1 MKRRILLVMLIGLFP
16 CIVFAGHLY
25 AAERTYNVLFIQSYN
40 HRTPW
45 NDRLTEGVRD
55 GLSRGGIKA
64 KVTTEY
70 LDADYW
76 TFASECVIM
85 RRICERARQKNT
97 DIIITSSDEAFYTLM
112 HCGDSLPYKLPVVV
126 SGIKYPNEKLMSKL
140 PNVCGYTSKIDFIHL
155 LENARRVFPNRTEVV
170 CVSDSSLL
178 GLRGVAELERAW
190 PDYQQLHPEYKL
202 KVMNVQA
209 QAPNPVIAS
218 ICYDYN
224 AYNRI
229 VIAPKWTPF
238 LSFIGKNSKAPVFA
252 GQSLALTNGVF
263 CVHDMEPYE
272 GASAAGK
279 CAAQVLQGA
288 TPSVVGVT
296 DLPGKLLYDFKQLEY
311 FRVNA
316 DKVSDSGVIMNAPLM
331 ERYRIWFVLFY
342 SIVVGALVFLVIWL
356 YRLNRHES
364 RRRMHAQTR
373 LLIQNRLVEQ
383 RDEFDNIFCSIRDG
397 LITYDTDFRIH
408 FVNRALML
416 MLELDPDTHTARYY
430 EGQMAGSI
438 FHIYSNGEDILQ
450 SLLKQVRAER
460 RVIPIPEKTFMQEV
474 HKGTYFPV
482 SGEIV
487 PIYSKN
493 KMTGMAICCR
503 NISEEEMHKRFFNL
517 AVDASSVYPWQYDIR
532 THSFHFSG
540 ALLDYFG
547 LPGKQTILRK
557 ELELFIHADDLEEA
571 HQHFTAIFKGE
582 EMDTRMSF
590 RMRSGEGKY
599 EWWEFRSASYNG
611 LDSEAPYMVLG
622 VCQSIQRYKTT
633 EEELI
638 AARDKALQADT
649 LKSAFLANMSH
660 EIRTPLNA
668 IVGFSELMV
677 YSEDP
682 AEKEE
687 YMSIIQSN
695 NELLLRLINDIL
707 DLSKIESGILDRKRE
722 TFNLAKVCNELYT
735 MIQPKITNPD
745 VEFQMDNSSPDCWIF
760 LDRSRLKQVW
770 MNYLTNAVKCT
781 KSGYIKMGYSIE
793 REGIR
798 IYVEDSGVGIPEELQ
813 ERVFGRFQKLNEF
826 AQGTGLG
833 LAISRAIIEGAGG
846 EVGFTSTPGIGST
859 FWAWIPCEIST
870 QKEHNPTISLP
881 LQHQLSLNE
890 IDKKELKILI
900 AEDNESNYS
909 LVQHILK
916 SYHLTHVQNG
926 AEAVNKVREE
936 EFDLVLMDM
945 KMPVMGGLEAT
956 RKIREFN
963 NRIPIIALTA
973 NAFDADR
980 ISALDA
986 GCNEFLAKPLKKS
999 QLLEL
1004 FSKKW

>member
-1 MKRRILLVMLIGLFP
+1 L
-16 CIVFAGHLY
+16 
-25 AAERTYNVLFIQSYN
+25 
-40 HRTPW
+40 
-45 NDRLTEGVRD
+45 
-55 GLSRGGIKA
+55 
-64 KVTTEY
+64 
-70 LDADYW
+70 
-76 TFASECVIM
+76 
-85 RRICERARQKNT
+85 
-97 DIIITSSDEAFYTLM
+97 
-112 HCGDSLPYKLPVVV
+112 YKL
-126 SGIKYPNEKLMSKL
+126 I
-140 PNVCGYTSKIDFIHL
+140 
-155 LENARRVFPNRTEVV
+155 
-170 CVSDSSLL
+170 
-178 GLRGVAELERAW
+178 
-190 PDYQQLHPEYKL
+190 
-202 KVMNVQA
+202 
-209 QAPNPVIAS
+209 
-218 ICYDYN
+218 
-224 AYNRI
+224 
-229 VIAPKWTPF
+229 
-238 LSFIGKNSKAPVFA
+238 NSKQIRASYIDKNKGQMNPSKTEPTTQNVMSSSEPETFPLTKDQLLFA
-252 GQSLALTNGVF
+252 ESIYACLPMSIEIYDTNGILRSINE
-263 CVHDMEPYE
+263 H
-272 GASAAGK
+272 A
-279 CAAQVLQGA
+279 LQMY
-288 TPSVVGVT
+288 GVT
-296 DLPGKLLYDFKQLEY
+296 DKTTVVNIVNLFNSPYMDETLKNRIQRGEDIVLEFEYDFDRIKDNAYFSTQNKNTIIYEAKVVPLRSKEREIIGHILLSNDVTAIKEAEFRTDESKKNLEMAMEAASMSSWVYDVYKKTFNPLHGDPVAKNNTTLDQILNILHPQDHEPLIQLLSQLTNKEILQGNITLRFYNEEEKQYRYYESMMRLSFEHFGKLLIIGTQLDITE
-311 FRVNA
+311 RMQMVKKTQELIA
-316 DKVSDSGVIMNAPLM
+316 KRELAMKVSNIIHWDFDVRTQKFEAYNDPINDYASDK
-331 ERYRIWFVLFY
+331 
-342 SIVVGALVFLVIWL
+342 LV
-356 YRLNRHES
+356 
-364 RRRMHAQTR
+364 
-373 LLIQNRLVEQ
+373 
-383 RDEFDNIFCSIRDG
+383 
-397 LITYDTDFRIH
+397 
-408 FVNRALML
+408 
-416 MLELDPDTHTARYY
+416 
-430 EGQMAGSI
+430 
-438 FHIYSNGEDILQ
+438 
-450 SLLKQVRAER
+450 
-460 RVIPIPEKTFMQEV
+460 
-474 HKGTYFPV
+474 
-482 SGEIV
+482 
-487 PIYSKN
+487 
-493 KMTGMAICCR
+493 
-503 NISEEEMHKRFFNL
+503 
-517 AVDASSVYPWQYDIR
+517 
-532 THSFHFSG
+532 
-540 ALLDYFG
+540 
-547 LPGKQTILRK
+547 
-557 ELELFIHADDLEEA
+557 
-571 HQHFTAIFKGE
+571 
-582 EMDTRMSF
+582 
-590 RMRSGEGKY
+590 
-599 EWWEFRSASYNG
+599 
-611 LDSEAPYMVLG
+611 
-622 VCQSIQRYKTT
+622 SIQRYMDVIHPEDRSSSYDAIQSMLSGKELTINFT
-633 EEELI
+633 CRMQTKYDESWQYCNIIGVPFEKDEYGNNVRYTGFRQNISKLHQLNEELEERNYKMQLTFKTVGMSYWDFEVKSKQFKAFNDPVNDFHSENAI
-638 AARDKALQADT
+638 TPEDYLHVTHPEDIEQVRNHINYMIGGTTKDLNFKFRSKTKWDKEWQTLIVTGIPVERDKKGNVIRYTGIKVNNTKWEKMAQQLKELKDKAELSDR

-870 QKEHNPTISLP
+870 QEEHTPTISQP

-916 SYHLTHVQNG
+916 NYHLTHVQNG